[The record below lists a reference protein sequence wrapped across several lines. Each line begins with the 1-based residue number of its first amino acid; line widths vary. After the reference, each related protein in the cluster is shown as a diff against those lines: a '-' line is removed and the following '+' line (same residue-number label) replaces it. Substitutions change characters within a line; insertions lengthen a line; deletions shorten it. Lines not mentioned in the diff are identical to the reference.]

1 MLSILICILVLMFY
15 TFFADGDLQP
25 WAKSNTD
32 EYEHVL
38 NPPLSSRDGS
48 QSAGLNDLT
57 DRLREE
63 IQVE

>member
-1 MLSILICILVLMFY
+1 MLSISICILVLMFY
-15 TFFADGDLQP
+15 SFFGAGDLQA
-25 WAKSNTD
+25 WATQNPE

-48 QSAGLNDLT
+48 QSAALNELT